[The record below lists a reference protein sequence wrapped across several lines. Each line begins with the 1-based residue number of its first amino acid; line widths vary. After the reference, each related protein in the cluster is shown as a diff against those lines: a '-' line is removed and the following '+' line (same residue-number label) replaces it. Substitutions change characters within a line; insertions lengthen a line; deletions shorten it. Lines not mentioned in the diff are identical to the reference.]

1 MNKKI
6 QSKNIDL
13 KFLIKK
19 YKISYPVLKTLIRKN
34 KISDLKN
41 FEKKED
47 KIFDNSKIKN
57 MLVFENEDFAIINKP
72 EGIAMQGEN
81 DKAKDSIFSLT
92 NGFIVHKIDKTTS
105 GLAIIAKNTEAAK
118 IFSEKFQNHEIKKEY
133 LALCS
138 KIFHTKVGDS
148 TFLNNSK
155 HNEKK
160 EFIWQNEIKNKECLT
175 KAIIIKEFSKYNLL
189 KIQPVTGRKH
199 QIRIHCSINQMPIV
213 GDLRYNGV
221 DFKRIMLHCSLISFD
236 FKNQFFKFENT
247 DLIKMIS

>member
-1 MNKKI
+1 M
-6 QSKNIDL
+6 

-57 MLVFENEDFAIINKP
+57 MIVFENEDFAIINKP

-138 KIFHTKVGDS
+138 KNLDNAK
-148 TFLNNSK
+148 LLQSK
-155 HNEKK
+155 FYNDQKNRK
-160 EFIWQNEIKNKECLT
+160 EFIWQDEIKNKTCLT
-175 KAIIIKEFSKYNLL
+175 KALIIKEFSKYNLL
-189 KIQPVTGRKH
+189 KIEPVTGRKH
-199 QIRIHCSINQMPIV
+199 QIRIHCSINKMPIV
-213 GDLRYNGV
+213 GDLRYNGAE
-221 DFKRIMLHCSLISFD
+221 FKRIMLHCSSISFD
-236 FKNQFFKFENT
+236 FKNKFFKFENT
-247 DLIKMIS
+247 DLIKIIS